1 VRVAVLNLTAGGFSG
16 GYRKYLRAV
25 VPRLRADSR
34 VEALH
39 LLVPDAARASLSEAL
54 GEAEAF
60 PAAEARSG
68 FASARR
74 AVEQL
79 RPDVVFVPTA
89 RALGG
94 LATPQVVMVRNM
106 EPLEAPLAGLSP
118 PAGLRNLARA
128 LEAKRACRRA
138 ARVVAVSQHVADWLT
153 RRWSLA
159 PDRVVVVRHGLER
172 ADAAEPARPEAVPQ
186 DLEPGGFLFTAG
198 SLRPARGLEDA
209 IGALE
214 QGGSPLPL
222 VVAGAADPDT
232 RRFAARLQ
240 RRAGAPRV
248 RWVGTL
254 DAAGVR
260 WAMRHAAAF
269 VMTSRAEA
277 CPNTALEAMAEGA
290 LIVSTDRPPM
300 PEFFGEAVRY
310 YRACDAASLAG
321 ALRGLAG
328 AASDA
333 RAAQRAAALARA
345 GGFDWD
351 ETVRRTVDVLE
362 GVRA

>member
-25 VPRLRADSR
+25 LPRLRADAR

-39 LLVPDAARASLSEAL
+39 VLVPDAARASLSEAL

-74 AVEQL
+74 AVERL

-89 RALGG
+89 RALGD

-118 PAGLRNLARA
+118 LAGLRNVARA

-138 ARVVAVSQHVADWLT
+138 ARVIAVSQHVADWLT
-153 RRWSLA
+153 HRWPLV
-159 PDRVVVVRHGLER
+159 PERVAVVRHGLER
-172 ADAAEPARPEAVPQ
+172 ADEEEPARPEALAP
-186 DLEPGGFLFTAG
+186 DLAPGGFLFTAG

-214 QGGSPLPL
+214 RGGSPLPL

-254 DAAGVR
+254 DAAGMR

-277 CPNTALEAMAEGA
+277 CPNTALEAMAAGA
-290 LIVSTDRPPM
+290 LVVSTDHPPM
-300 PEFFGEAVRY
+300 PEFFGEAAIY
-310 YRACDAASLAG
+310 YRAREAGSLAG
-321 ALRGLAG
+321 ALRALAATSEG
-328 AASDA
+328 E
-333 RAAQRAAALARA
+333 RAALRAAAIARA
-345 GGFDWD
+345 SGFDWD
-351 ETVRRTVDVLE
+351 ATVRRTVDVLE
-362 GVRA
+362 ASRA